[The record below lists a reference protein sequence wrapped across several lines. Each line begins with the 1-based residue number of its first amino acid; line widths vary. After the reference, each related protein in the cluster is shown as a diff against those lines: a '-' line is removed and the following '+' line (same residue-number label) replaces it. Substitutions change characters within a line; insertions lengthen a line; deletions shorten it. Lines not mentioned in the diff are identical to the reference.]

1 MAAGLPYWMLFTF
14 TYLSAAGLLAL
25 LLAWV
30 GLLRSPI
37 NDAAT
42 IAAGLCFLAL
52 SAEIPAGR
60 DTKMRITRLVGVAA
74 ALLLIG
80 GAALRLLG
88 AGLTGEPNLPVVTGL
103 GMLGLWL
110 LLIAVTARRGPGSQW
125 DAALV
130 GGALWTLVL
139 VFLVSGVQPHRMSLA
154 SPLPIV
160 VLAAALVAA
169 VAYVAWA
176 IAVGAGLR
184 HRGGAARQ
192 QDSPGSTD

>member
-1 MAAGLPYWMLFTF
+1 MAAGLPYWMLFTI

-30 GLLRSPI
+30 GLLRSPV
-37 NDAAT
+37 DDVAT

-52 SAEIPAGR
+52 SAAIPAAR
-60 DTKMRITRLVGVAA
+60 DTGMRITRLVGLAA

-103 GMLGLWL
+103 GTLGLWL
-110 LLIAVTARRGPGSQW
+110 LLTAVTAMGPGSRW
-125 DAALV
+125 VAALV

-139 VFLVSGVQPHRMSLA
+139 VFLMSGVQPHRMTLA

-160 VLAAALVAA
+160 VLGAALVAA

-176 IAVGAGLR
+176 TAVGAGLR
-184 HRGGAARQ
+184 HRGGATRH

>member
-1 MAAGLPYWMLFTF
+1 VAAGLPDWMRFTII
-14 TYLSAAGLLAL
+14 YLSAAGLLAL

-30 GLLRSPI
+30 GLLKPPV
-37 NDAAT
+37 DDVAA

-60 DTKMRITRLVGVAA
+60 DAEMRITRLVGLAA
-74 ALLLIG
+74 SLLLIG

-110 LLIAVTARRGPGSQW
+110 LLTAVTARRGPGSRW
-125 DAALV
+125 VAALV

-139 VFLVSGVQPHRMSLA
+139 VFLVGGVQPHRMSMA
-154 SPLPIV
+154 STLPLIA
-160 VLAAALVAA
+160 LGAALVAA

-176 IAVGAGLR
+176 IAIGADFR
-184 HRGGAARQ
+184 HRGGASRQ
-192 QDSPGSTD
+192 QDSPESTD